1 MSLTLIAIAAGAP
14 ILLGVIGGIM
24 NASAAPAYDPLDFG
38 QHSQKPKPVIGATA
52 ELVGELLRSDEG
64 WQKIKEN
71 RTYRTHLLHETGV
84 QVYEVR
90 ADADPRVVGQVRVKI
105 ADEDQ
110 NFKEAELSKDD
121 VQFLKKE
128 VEAFNSRS
136 RDREQRELRRALAK
150 RLIQREDGTLRPI
163 SAGALGSAASSE
175 DDSVAGH
182 DPVPAGILTYD
193 KTLGQVIATGP
204 GSSERLMLSSDL
216 AKRYGM
222 NNTQERLHK
231 MEKLLDKVTAEYR

>member
-14 ILLGVIGGIM
+14 ILLGVIGGIL
-24 NASAAPAYDPLDFG
+24 SATTPTFDPYELPALP
-38 QHSQKPKPVIGATA
+38 PTRKPVIGATA

-64 WQKIKEN
+64 WKTIKAG

-90 ADADPRVVGQVRVKI
+90 AEADPRVIGQVRIKI

-193 KTLGQVIATGP
+193 KTLGQVISTGP
-204 GSSERLMLSSDL
+204 GSSGRLMLSSDL
-216 AKRYGM
+216 AKRYDM